1 MTKQVPTIQI
11 TITSLDVYI
20 TGMVVPRIYAATD
33 ESSRLMIATHL
44 YDGASW
50 QNLTDFIKGFDKPD
64 SNLALE
70 L

>member
-1 MTKQVPTIQI
+1 MTKQEPTIQI
-11 TITSLDVYI
+11 IITPLDVYI
-20 TGMVVPRIYAATD
+20 TGMADPHIYSATD

-50 QNLTDFIKGFDKPD
+50 QDLTDFIKSFDKPD
-64 SNLALE
+64 SDLALE